1 MKIGIN
7 MNAYSGLELERE
19 IELISKNGFDS
30 VFIGM
35 DYSKVV
41 EIMKLIGE
49 CNINCESIH
58 APFDGINDMW
68 REGNDGDIMLSRL
81 IDCVDTCAANSVPV
95 CVVHLS
101 SGVPVPR
108 INNVGYERFL
118 RLVEHAD
125 THGVKIAFENQ
136 RFLANL
142 AFVMEEFPT
151 AGFCWD
157 TGHEECFAHGRR
169 FMPLFGDRLVQ
180 LHVHDNFLEHNG
192 DSHLLPYDGKIDFE
206 RVAKSI
212 GKAKYNNS
220 LMLEVFN
227 GHKPVYENTT
237 PEDFYRRA
245 AQRACMIAEKVDY
258 YRKFTNFDI

>member
-7 MNAYSGLELERE
+7 MGAYIGLDTDTQ

-30 VFIGM
+30 VFIGT
-35 DYSKVV
+35 DYSNAG
-41 EIMKLIGE
+41 EIIEKL
-49 CNINCESIH
+49 CSKNINCESIH
-58 APFDGINDMW
+58 APFDNINDMW
-68 REGNDGDIMLSRL
+68 EDGESGETMLSRL
-81 IDCVDTCAANSVPV
+81 IDCVDACAANNVPV

-101 SGVPVPR
+101 SGIHVPR
-108 INNVGYERFL
+108 VNNVGYEHFS

-125 THGVKIAFENQ
+125 TRGVKIAFENQ

-142 AFVMEEFPT
+142 AFAMEEFPS

-157 TGHEECFAHGRR
+157 TGHEECFANGRR
-169 FMPLFGDRLVQ
+169 YMPLFGDRLVQ
-180 LHVHDNFLEHNG
+180 LHVHDNFLEYNG

-245 AQRACMIAEKVDY
+245 AQRARMIAEKVDY
-258 YRKFTNFDI
+258 YKKFANFDI